1 MLLAGK
7 TAVITGCLQGIGKST
22 LTTFARQGANLF
34 ACIQHEDADFL
45 TFIEKLGEE
54 HNVTI
59 TPVCFD
65 MLDDASIKQA
75 AITIQ
80 KAKQPV
86 DILVN
91 VAGVAMDALFPMMT
105 MDQLQKTFSINFFSQ
120 MIFTQYITRLMLRNK
135 SGCVLNIASISGLDG
150 NVGQLA
156 YSASKAAMIAATKT
170 LSAELA
176 PQGIRVN
183 AVAPGVIQTAMTE
196 NLPESVLSG
205 KLSTA
210 AIPRLGL
217 AEEVANTLCWL
228 ASDAANYV
236 TGQVIR
242 VDGGMG
248 H

>member
-22 LTTFARQGANLF
+22 LITFARQGANLF
-34 ACIQHEDADFL
+34 ACIQQGDVAFL
-45 TFIEKLGEE
+45 TFIDELAEE
-54 HNVTI
+54 HGVTI

-65 MLDDASIKQA
+65 LLDDASIKQA
-75 AITIQ
+75 AMTIQ
-80 KAKQPV
+80 KTKQPI

-91 VAGVAMDALFPMMT
+91 VAGVTMDALFPMVT

-120 MIFTQYITRLMLRNK
+120 MVFTQYITRLMLRNK
-135 SGCVLNIASISGLDG
+135 RGCILNIASISGVDG
-150 NVGQLA
+150 NAGQLA

-205 KLSTA
+205 KLSA
-210 AIPRLGL
+210 AALPRLGL
-217 AEEVANTLCWL
+217 AEEVAKTLCWL
-228 ASDAANYV
+228 ASDAASYV

-242 VDGGMG
+242 VDGGIG

>member
-7 TAVITGCLQGIGKST
+7 TAVVTGCLQGIGKAT
-22 LTTFARQGANLF
+22 LVAFARQGANLF
-34 ACIQHEDADFL
+34 ACVQQEDDDFL
-45 TFIEKLGEE
+45 TFIAELSAE
-54 HNVTI
+54 HGVSI
-59 TPVCFD
+59 TPVSFD
-65 MLDDASIKQA
+65 LLDDVSIKHA
-75 AITIQ
+75 AMTIQ
-80 KAKQPV
+80 KAKQPI

-91 VAGVAMDALFPMMT
+91 VAGVTLDALFPMVT
-105 MDQLQKTFSINFFSQ
+105 LDQLQKTFTINFFSQ
-120 MIFTQYITRLMLRNK
+120 MVFTQYMTRLMLRNK
-135 SGCVLNIASISGLDG
+135 RGCVLNIASISGLDG
-150 NVGQLA
+150 NVGQLS

-170 LSAELA
+170 LSAELG

-196 NLPESVLSG
+196 NLPQAVVDA
-205 KLSTA
+205 KMAAA

-228 ASDAANYV
+228 ASDAAAYV